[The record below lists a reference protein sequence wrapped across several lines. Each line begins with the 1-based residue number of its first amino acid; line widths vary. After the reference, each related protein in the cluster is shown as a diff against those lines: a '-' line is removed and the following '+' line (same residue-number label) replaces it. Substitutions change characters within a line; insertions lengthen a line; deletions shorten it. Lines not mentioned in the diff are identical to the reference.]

1 MPQLDRVIIFT
12 QIFWLFV
19 IFLGSYIVLTHF
31 FFPLFLKALKS
42 RNLIIQANFAEAE
55 EIQKRFLQNQLVLN
69 QVLSEG
75 LSTIKFFYSKNFLLN
90 TGVNKPTDTTTIDS
104 KLVSVILNTMLYCNS
119 TVLNLIPLNVKSYNL
134 SYSKN

>member
-19 IFLGSYIVLTHF
+19 IFSGSYIILTHF
-31 FFPLFLKALKS
+31 FFPLFLKTLKS
-42 RNLIIQANFAEAE
+42 RNLIIQANFTEAE

-75 LSTIKFFYSKNFLLN
+75 LNTIKFFYSKDFLLS
-90 TGVNKPTDTTTIDS
+90 TGVNKTIDTSTIDS
-104 KLVSVILNTMLYCNS
+104 KLVSVILNTMLYCDS
-119 TVLNLIPLNVKSYNL
+119 IVLNLIPLNTKSSKLSYN
-134 SYSKN
+134 KN